1 MKTLRLL
8 TIFTFLFT
16 ALSAYSSSI
25 EDSIKSAVEKS
36 LPKSLVAVESAQLIE
51 IASSLGET
59 IGCLVSPLKCGN
71 REKEFD
77 SVIRLVLEDNEEI
90 DFHCKISGTKKSSKI
105 FVSIYQ
111 CKYLGEDK
119 AFKIF
124 LEEKTFSFVEKEQ

>member
-8 TIFTFLFT
+8 TTFTFLFT

-59 IGCLVSPLKCGN
+59 IGCLVSPFKCGN

-77 SVIRLVLEDNEEI
+77 SIIRLVLEDNDEV
-90 DFHCKISGTKKSSKI
+90 DFHCKISGAKKSSKI
-105 FVSIYQ
+105 FVNIYQ
-111 CKYLGEDK
+111 CKYLGEDRYYK
-119 AFKIF
+119 LL

>member
-8 TIFTFLFT
+8 TTFTFLFT

-36 LPKSLVAVESAQLIE
+36 LPKSLIAIESAQLIE

-59 IGCLVSPLKCGN
+59 IGCLVYPLKCGN

-77 SVIRLVLEDNEEI
+77 SVIRLVLEDNEEV

-119 AFKIF
+119 TFKIL
-124 LEEKTFSFVEKEQ
+124 LEGKTFSFVEKEQ